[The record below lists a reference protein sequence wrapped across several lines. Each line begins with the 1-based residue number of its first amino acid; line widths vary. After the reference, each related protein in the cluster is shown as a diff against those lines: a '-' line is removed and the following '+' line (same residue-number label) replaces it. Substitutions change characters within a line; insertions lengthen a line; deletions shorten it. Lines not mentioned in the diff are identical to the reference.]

1 MIRYAAV
8 LAASL
13 LAGAVLAQP
22 VPPVSAPSPS
32 PSPSPS
38 VVPTASPAPKPTP
51 VPTPGP
57 PVVVW
62 LLNGDR
68 LTGTIASESKTA
80 IRVKLPFASILVPKS
95 SIERLS
101 RDGKE
106 EVLHEATE
114 HVTVVAPAPRPAA
127 VPTAHLVL
135 VITGASFWQAW
146 DRKDAPVDPTLRLH
160 IRIDEAEVAAWADG
174 TLDPRDL
181 PGAVVNTFA
190 FTGEEAGLAA
200 PHVLLSPPEIQPGRV
215 VLRVDVPG
223 VVGENRRLS
232 VTYQVNESSVENPAW
247 RDVVMATA
255 TLTLRGDGPTV
266 IQLRQARG
274 QMEFARKRMR
284 EVESFRIDISTE

>member
-1 MIRYAAV
+1 MAFS
-8 LAASL
+8 ASL
-13 LAGAVLAQP
+13 LAAVALAQP
-22 VPPVSAPSPS
+22 VPPVSSPS

-38 VVPTASPAPKPTP
+38 VLPAASPAPKPTP

-68 LTGTIASESKTA
+68 LTGTIASESKTS

-95 SIERLS
+95 RIERLS

-106 EVLHEATE
+106 EILHESRE
-114 HVTVVAPAPRPAA
+114 QVTVVAPAPRVPA

-135 VITGASFWQAW
+135 VLTGASFWQAW

-190 FTGEEAGLAA
+190 FTGDEAGLAA
-200 PHVLLSPPEIQPGRV
+200 PHVLLSPPEVQPGRV
-215 VLRVDVPG
+215 VLRVDVPR

-232 VTYQVNESSVENPAW
+232 VTYQVNEGSVENPAW
-247 RDVVMATA
+247 RDVVMATS
-255 TLTLRGDGPTV
+255 TLTLRGDGQTP
-266 IQLRQARG
+266 IQLRQTRG
-274 QMEFARKRMR
+274 QMEFARKHMR
-284 EVESFRIDISTE
+284 EVESFRIEISTE

>member
-1 MIRYAAV
+1 VRTGAAA

-13 LAGAVLAQP
+13 LAAAALAQA
-22 VPPVSAPSPS
+22 VPPVSSPAPSPP
-32 PSPSPS
+32 PSAS
-38 VVPTASPAPKPTP
+38 PTASPAPKPTP

-68 LTGTIASESKTA
+68 LTGTIASESKTSL
-80 IRVKLPFASILVPKS
+80 RVKLPFASILIPKN

-106 EVLHEATE
+106 EILHESRE
-114 HVTVVAPAPRPAA
+114 QVTVVAPAPRVPA

-135 VITGASFWQAW
+135 VLTGASFWQAW

-190 FTGEEAGLAA
+190 FTGDEAGLAA
-200 PHVLLSPPEIQPGRV
+200 PHVLLSPPEVQPGRV
-215 VLRVDVPG
+215 VLRVDVPR

-232 VTYQVNESSVENPAW
+232 VTYQVNEGSVENPAW
-247 RDVVMATA
+247 RDVVMATS
-255 TLTLRGDGPTV
+255 TLTLRGDGPTP

-274 QMEFARKRMR
+274 QMEFARKHMR
-284 EVESFRIDISTE
+284 EVESFRIEISTE

>member
-1 MIRYAAV
+1 MRTGAAAF
-8 LAASL
+8 AASL
-13 LAGAVLAQP
+13 LAAAALAQA
-22 VPPVSAPSPS
+22 VPPVSSPAPSPP
-32 PSPSPS
+32 PSAS
-38 VVPTASPAPKPTP
+38 PTASPAPKPTP

-68 LTGTIASESKTA
+68 LTGTIASESKTSL
-80 IRVKLPFASILVPKS
+80 RVKLPFASILIPKN

-106 EVLHEATE
+106 EILHESRE
-114 HVTVVAPAPRPAA
+114 QVTVVAPAPRVPA

-135 VITGASFWQAW
+135 VLTGASFWQAW

-190 FTGEEAGLAA
+190 FTGDEAGLAA
-200 PHVLLSPPEIQPGRV
+200 PHVLLSPPEVQPGRV
-215 VLRVDVPG
+215 VLRVDVPR

-232 VTYQVNESSVENPAW
+232 VTYQVNEGSVENPAW

-255 TLTLRGDGPTV
+255 TLTLRGDGPTP
-266 IQLRQARG
+266 IQLRQTRG
-274 QMEFARKRMR
+274 QMEFARKHMR
-284 EVESFRIDISTE
+284 EVESFRIEISTE

>member
-1 MIRYAAV
+1 MRTGAAAF
-8 LAASL
+8 AASL
-13 LAGAVLAQP
+13 LAAAALAQA
-22 VPPVSAPSPS
+22 VPPVSSPAPSPP
-32 PSPSPS
+32 PSAS
-38 VVPTASPAPKPTP
+38 PTASPAPKPTP

-68 LTGTIASESKTA
+68 LTGTIASESKTSL
-80 IRVKLPFASILVPKS
+80 RVKLPFASILIPKN

-106 EVLHEATE
+106 EILHESRE
-114 HVTVVAPAPRPAA
+114 QVTVVAPAPRVPA

-135 VITGASFWQAW
+135 VLTGASFWQAW

-190 FTGEEAGLAA
+190 FTGDEAGLAA
-200 PHVLLSPPEIQPGRV
+200 PHVLLSPPEVQPGRV
-215 VLRVDVPG
+215 VLRVDVPR

-232 VTYQVNESSVENPAW
+232 VTYQVNEGSVENPAW
-247 RDVVMATA
+247 RDVVMATS
-255 TLTLRGDGPTV
+255 TLTLRGDGPTP

-274 QMEFARKRMR
+274 QMEFARKHMR
-284 EVESFRIDISTE
+284 EVESFRIEISTE

>member
-1 MIRYAAV
+1 MRTGAAA

-13 LAGAVLAQP
+13 LAAAALAQA
-22 VPPVSAPSPS
+22 VPPASS

-38 VVPTASPAPKPTP
+38 VSPAASPAPKPTP

-68 LTGTIASESKTA
+68 LTGTIASESKTS

-95 SIERLS
+95 RIERLS

-106 EVLHEATE
+106 EILHESRE
-114 HVTVVAPAPRPAA
+114 QVTVVAPAPRVPA

-135 VITGASFWQAW
+135 VLTGASFWQAW

-190 FTGEEAGLAA
+190 FTGDEAGLAA
-200 PHVLLSPPEIQPGRV
+200 PHVLLSPPEVQPGRV
-215 VLRVDVPG
+215 VLRVDVPR

-232 VTYQVNESSVENPAW
+232 VTYQVNEGSVENPAW

-255 TLTLRGDGPTV
+255 TLTLRGDGPTP

-274 QMEFARKRMR
+274 QMEFARKHMR

>member
-1 MIRYAAV
+1 VRTGAAAF
-8 LAASL
+8 AASL
-13 LAGAVLAQP
+13 LAAAALAQA
-22 VPPVSAPSPS
+22 VPPVSSPAPSPP
-32 PSPSPS
+32 PSAS
-38 VVPTASPAPKPTP
+38 PTASPAPKPTP

-68 LTGTIASESKTA
+68 LTGTIASESKTSL
-80 IRVKLPFASILVPKS
+80 RVKLPFASILIPKN

-106 EVLHEATE
+106 EILHESRE
-114 HVTVVAPAPRPAA
+114 QVTVVAPAPRVPA

-135 VITGASFWQAW
+135 VLTGASFWQAW
-146 DRKDAPVDPTLRLH
+146 DRKDAPVDPTVRLH

-190 FTGEEAGLAA
+190 FTGDEAGLAA
-200 PHVLLSPPEIQPGRV
+200 PHVLLSPPEVQPGRV
-215 VLRVDVPG
+215 VLRVDVPR

-232 VTYQVNESSVENPAW
+232 VTYQVNEGSVENPAW
-247 RDVVMATA
+247 RDVVMATS
-255 TLTLRGDGPTV
+255 TLTLRGDGPTP

-274 QMEFARKRMR
+274 QMEFARKHMR
-284 EVESFRIDISTE
+284 EVESFRIEISTE

>member
-1 MIRYAAV
+1 VAV

-13 LAGAVLAQP
+13 VAANSFAQA
-22 VPPVSAPSPS
+22 VPPAV

-38 VVPTASPAPKPTP
+38 VAPAASPAPRPTP
-51 VPTPGP
+51 TPTPGP
-57 PVVVW
+57 PIVVW

-68 LTGTIASESKTA
+68 LTGTVASESKTSLR
-80 IRVKLPFASILVPKS
+80 IKLPFASVLIPKS
-95 SIERLS
+95 RIERVV
-101 RDGKE
+101 RADGKE
-106 EVLHEATE
+106 EVLHEAVE
-114 HVTVVAPAPRPAA
+114 RVTVVAPAPPKPA

-135 VITGASFWQAW
+135 VLTGASFWQAW
-146 DRKDAPVDPTLRLH
+146 DRKDPPVDPTLRLH

-174 TLDPRDL
+174 KLDPQDL
-181 PGAVVNTFA
+181 PGAIVNTFA
-190 FTGEEAGLAA
+190 FTGDEAGLAA
-200 PHVLLSPPEIQPGRV
+200 PHVLLSPPEVQPGRV

-232 VTYQVNESSVENPAW
+232 VTYQVNEGSVESPAW

-255 TLTLRGDGPTV
+255 TLTLRGDGPTP

-284 EVESFRIDISTE
+284 EVESFKIEISGE

>member
-1 MIRYAAV
+1 MRTGAAA

-13 LAGAVLAQP
+13 LAAAALAQA
-22 VPPVSAPSPS
+22 VPPASS

-38 VVPTASPAPKPTP
+38 VSPAASPAPKPTP

-68 LTGTIASESKTA
+68 LTGTIASESKTS

-127 VPTAHLVL
+127 VPAAHLVL

-160 IRIDEAEVAAWADG
+160 VRIDEAEVAAWADG

-200 PHVLLSPPEIQPGRV
+200 PHVLLSPPEVQPGRV

-232 VTYQVNESSVENPAW
+232 VTYQANEGSVENPAW

-255 TLTLRGDGPTV
+255 TLTLRGDGPTP

-274 QMEFARKRMR
+274 QMEFARKHMR

>member
-1 MIRYAAV
+1 
-8 LAASL
+8 
-13 LAGAVLAQP
+13 
-22 VPPVSAPSPS
+22 
-32 PSPSPS
+32 
-38 VVPTASPAPKPTP
+38 
-51 VPTPGP
+51 
-57 PVVVW
+57 VVVW

-68 LTGTIASESKTA
+68 LTGTIASESKTS
-80 IRVKLPFASILVPKS
+80 IRVKLSFASILVPKS
-95 SIERLS
+95 RIERLS

-106 EVLHEATE
+106 EILHEARE
-114 HVTVVAPAPRPAA
+114 QVTVVAPAPRVPA

-135 VITGASFWQAW
+135 VLTGASFWQAW

-190 FTGEEAGLAA
+190 FTGDEAGLAA
-200 PHVLLSPPEIQPGRV
+200 PHVLLSPPEVQPGRV
-215 VLRVDVPG
+215 VLRVDVPR

-232 VTYQVNESSVENPAW
+232 VTYQVNEGSVENPAW

-255 TLTLRGDGPTV
+255 TLTLRGDGPTP

-274 QMEFARKRMR
+274 QMEFARKHMR

>member
-1 MIRYAAV
+1 MRTGAAA

-13 LAGAVLAQP
+13 LAAAALAQA
-22 VPPVSAPSPS
+22 VPPVSSPAPSPP
-32 PSPSPS
+32 PSAS
-38 VVPTASPAPKPTP
+38 PTASPAPKPTP

-68 LTGTIASESKTA
+68 LTGTIASESKTSL
-80 IRVKLPFASILVPKS
+80 RVKLPFASILIPKN

-106 EVLHEATE
+106 EILHESRE
-114 HVTVVAPAPRPAA
+114 QVTVVAPAPRVPA

-135 VITGASFWQAW
+135 VLTGASFWQAW

-190 FTGEEAGLAA
+190 FTGDEAGLAA
-200 PHVLLSPPEIQPGRV
+200 PHVLLSPPEVQPGRV
-215 VLRVDVPG
+215 VLRVDVPR

-232 VTYQVNESSVENPAW
+232 VTYQVNEGSVENPAW
-247 RDVVMATA
+247 RDVVMATS
-255 TLTLRGDGPTV
+255 TLTLRGDGPTP

-274 QMEFARKRMR
+274 QMEFARKHMR
-284 EVESFRIDISTE
+284 EVESFRIEISTE